1 MKKLKNV
8 PTIDGRKDFTDV
20 DLKSVYC
27 TEREFASIVGIS
39 PAMSNR
45 LKKYGVLADV
55 HVTNGINLQAA
66 LRAYYDYKLYQSP
79 TARQELQN
87 RLATLGYD
95 IFL

>member
-1 MKKLKNV
+1 MQKLKNV

-27 TEREFASIVGIS
+27 TEREFAAIVGIS

-45 LKKYGVLADV
+45 LKKYGVLVWNKYD
-55 HVTNGINLQAA
+55 GINLKAS
-66 LRAYYDYKLYQSP
+66 LKEYLSYKSCQSP

>member
-1 MKKLKNV
+1 MQKLKNV
-8 PTIDGRKDFTDV
+8 PTVDGRKDFTEV

-45 LKKYGVLADV
+45 LKKYGVLVWNKYD
-55 HVTNGINLQAA
+55 GINLKAS
-66 LRAYYDYKLYQSP
+66 LSEYLFYKSYQSP

-87 RLATLGYD
+87 RLATNGYD